1 MIKIKT
7 ELDDIKEIVAKHP
20 EAWKEC
26 LENDG
31 DIYVDD
37 KLYSDLFEYYSTDPD
52 YMPYGIQKARD
63 GDPVQWITERLDD
76 LGEFEGAKSEFTD
89 DDGNPI
95 TEDEQARADGEAD
108 RLRKGE
114 YQ

>member
-63 GDPVQWITERLDD
+63 GDPVVWITERLDD
-76 LGEFEGAKSEFTD
+76 LGAFEKEFKE
-89 DDGNPI
+89 I
-95 TEDEQARADGEAD
+95 TKHYG
-108 RLRKGE
+108 
-114 YQ
+114 

>member
-20 EAWKEC
+20 EAWKKV
-26 LENDG
+26 LDDG
-31 DIYVDD
+31 DIYDD
-37 KLYSDLFEYYSTDPD
+37 TDLYSDLYEYYSTDPD
-52 YMPYGIQKARD
+52 YMPYGTQKARD

-76 LGEFEGAKSEFTD
+76 LGAFEQEESEFTD

-95 TEDEQARADGEAD
+95 SEYEQGRADAEAD
-108 RLRKGE
+108 RLDKGE
-114 YQ
+114 DD

>member
-7 ELDDIKEIVAKHP
+7 ELDDIKEIVAKYP

-31 DIYVDD
+31 DIYADD

-76 LGEFEGAKSEFTD
+76 LGAFEEEAEFTD
-89 DDGNPI
+89 NDGNPI
-95 TEDEQARADGEAD
+95 SEDEQGRADAEVD
-108 RLRKGE
+108 RINKGE
-114 YQ
+114 DA

>member
-1 MIKIKT
+1 MIKT

-63 GDPVQWITERLDD
+63 GDPVVWITERLDD
-76 LGEFEGAKSEFTD
+76 LGAFEKEFKE
-89 DDGNPI
+89 I
-95 TEDEQARADGEAD
+95 TKHYG
-108 RLRKGE
+108 
-114 YQ
+114 

>member
-52 YMPYGIQKARD
+52 YMPYGTQKARD
-63 GDPVQWITERLDD
+63 GDPVNWITERLDD
-76 LGEFEGAKSEFTD
+76 LGAFEKE
-89 DDGNPI
+89 I
-95 TEDEQARADGEAD
+95 TKHYGD
-108 RLRKGE
+108 
-114 YQ
+114 

>member
-7 ELDDIKEIVAKHP
+7 ELDDIKEIVAKYP

-52 YMPYGIQKARD
+52 YMPYGTQKARD
-63 GDPVQWITERLDD
+63 GDPVVWITERLDG
-76 LGEFEGAKSEFTD
+76 LGLFNKE
-89 DDGNPI
+89 I
-95 TEDEQARADGEAD
+95 TKHYG
-108 RLRKGE
+108 
-114 YQ
+114 

>member
-20 EAWKEC
+20 EAWKKV
-26 LENDG
+26 LDDG
-31 DIYVDD
+31 DIYDD
-37 KLYSDLFEYYSTDPD
+37 TDLYSDLYEYYSTDPD

-76 LGEFEGAKSEFTD
+76 LGAFEGDKSEFTD

>member
-1 MIKIKT
+1 MIKMRT

-63 GDPVQWITERLDD
+63 GDPVVWITERLDD
-76 LGEFEGAKSEFTD
+76 LGAFEKEFKE
-89 DDGNPI
+89 I
-95 TEDEQARADGEAD
+95 TKHYG
-108 RLRKGE
+108 
-114 YQ
+114 